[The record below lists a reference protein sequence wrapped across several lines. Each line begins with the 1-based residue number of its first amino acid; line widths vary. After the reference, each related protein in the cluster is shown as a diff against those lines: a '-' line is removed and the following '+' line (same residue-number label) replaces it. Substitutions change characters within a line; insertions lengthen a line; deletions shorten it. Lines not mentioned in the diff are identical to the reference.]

1 MNGAA
6 AGFLRIIRR
15 SAGAGLRK
23 KADRRDKKVP
33 ERNFIWNAVRK
44 HTAFCAGNFHRNDK
58 NSDSYLT
65 LWRRIAKV

>member
-1 MNGAA
+1 MK
-6 AGFLRIIRR
+6 
-15 SAGAGLRK
+15 K

-65 LWRRIAKV
+65 LWRRIAKA